1 MEIYNRLTPIAT
13 DTVNDSIDFLPH
25 FEYVLF
31 RVVQLLHP
39 KDPTGIIRE
48 NYPPTN
54 VVIFQGS
61 PLQAPTYCFGS
72 PTEIAIPTPT
82 AGFFPI
88 NLDHSGDPIILNN
101 ISVNDPDW
109 IPRHTADL
117 RRHPDT
123 DLYHVACDPKRI
135 PFSLAVRLIPV
146 YTTGPSGQTIYQ
158 AWALPHLD
166 NALRDPEL
174 QLFNNFLSYYHTAK
188 ENHPEFP
195 FIDLMGSDSPVPNY
209 GESSSKCLHYPG
221 CYAGYLPL
229 SICDSLSCPNQI
241 ESAASNNI
249 ITFQQD
255 NSTFSGPHFACLA
268 VSTRRSSLLLDPTR
282 TPDPQDEI
290 PAQNDP
296 QTQIFAPNEPQTA
309 IFTHDEH
316 GDEIP
321 AQNDTTGEN
330 PTQNTTDSPEIHSQ
344 QLISDAETTY
354 DEHAH
359 ETQQLPGTQP
369 NLAFLPPNSPETRS
383 SHTETPSNLPPT
395 AKSTTGPLKRFSD
408 AFSGILTP
416 KNVKLPHN
424 PDATNS
430 NPQPPIS
437 TTFRRH
443 PKLYLPKIFD
453 LWPKQVS
460 YSHPFVGTAIYNLI
474 FTNVCDPCQKH
485 IIDGPPDARTAI
497 LTLQRHCA
505 PLTPDH
511 IERTR
516 EAFCSIKQPHHEVA
530 TSYLNRIRLL
540 TRDCYHAGISNTDAE
555 LIKRTVRGGSN
566 HSFYAASYQRFDAD
580 IRRAELHDEALPP
593 FAELESHLLNIDES
607 RGLTLPSQN
616 HRNYNQHANAARG
629 HHSHHFQPRHNQT
642 TQRVFTQRQQQTFS
656 SILRPYSNPSSNNQ
670 NRNQPPRPP
679 QNHSRP
685 FRPPTNPSRPPFNNS
700 NQRRPPPPSPRPS
713 NQPQRNNRP
722 PSDRRPVLI
731 NVHLLTDPTTTIR
744 ATLPMPLQ
752 SSQ

>member
-1 MEIYNRLTPIAT
+1 MVYVYKTPSPKAGRSVRFASSPVKSNVRLLGPTNLKSTVGQYSCTDHTNTVMVARLEPPVQGSTVERNYSSDHWANLRTAVNNLSLTAINFPLLTDSPAANLNSPLKNR
-13 DTVNDSIDFLPH
+13 SF
-25 FEYVLF
+25 
-31 RVVQLLHP
+31 P
-39 KDPTGIIRE
+39 KSTMKNAI
-48 NYPPTN
+48 PPT
-54 VVIFQGS
+54 
-61 PLQAPTYCFGS
+61 LAPRISRSARKAEDRDAFDDDVDVRAPIGAN
-72 PTEIAIPTPT
+72 PVPPDTPT
-82 AGFFPI
+82 
-88 NLDHSGDPIILNN
+88 
-101 ISVNDPDW
+101 
-109 IPRHTADL
+109 
-117 RRHPDT
+117 
-123 DLYHVACDPKRI
+123 
-135 PFSLAVRLIPV
+135 
-146 YTTGPSGQTIYQ
+146 
-158 AWALPHLD
+158 
-166 NALRDPEL
+166 
-174 QLFNNFLSYYHTAK
+174 
-188 ENHPEFP
+188 
-195 FIDLMGSDSPVPNY
+195 
-209 GESSSKCLHYPG
+209 HYPG

-229 SICDSLSCPNQI
+229 SICDSLSCHNQI
-241 ESAASNNI
+241 ESVASNNI

-268 VSTRRSSLLLDPTR
+268 VSTRRSSLLSDPTR

-290 PAQNDP
+290 PAQIDP

-344 QLISDAETTY
+344 QLISHAETTY
-354 DEHAH
+354 DEHAQT
-359 ETQQLPGTQP
+359 TQQLPGTQP

-383 SHTETPSNLPPT
+383 SHTETPSNSPPT

-437 TTFRRH
+437 TTFSTTPKIIPTKKFSPQNLNPQPPNPSQNLSQPQNQHNEIIQPPSTKSAKPTQKSPNFGNDDQNPQNAPKSVATRPTPRQATHATFTYPPTVETFFDEDTDHDSEEDPKHIQHTSPDALTSSTRTDFTYPPIEDLTKTLLKYAKNANLCKLAYPTDLQARRRH
-443 PKLYLPKIFD
+443 FNTFIDNLRIVCNISPWTRQVFD

-497 LTLQRHCA
+497 LTLRRHCA

-511 IERTR
+511 VERTR

-540 TRDCYHAGISNTDAE
+540 TRDCYHAGIPNTDAE

-580 IRRAELHDEALPP
+580 IRRAEL
-593 FAELESHLLNIDES
+593 NDES
-607 RGLTLPSQN
+607 SAT
-616 HRNYNQHANAARG
+616 
-629 HHSHHFQPRHNQT
+629 
-642 TQRVFTQRQQQTFS
+642 
-656 SILRPYSNPSSNNQ
+656 I
-670 NRNQPPRPP
+670 
-679 QNHSRP
+679 
-685 FRPPTNPSRPPFNNS
+685 
-700 NQRRPPPPSPRPS
+700 RRTRKPSPE
-713 NQPQRNNRP
+713 
-722 PSDRRPVLI
+722 
-731 NVHLLTDPTTTIR
+731 H
-744 ATLPMPLQ
+744 
-752 SSQ
+752 